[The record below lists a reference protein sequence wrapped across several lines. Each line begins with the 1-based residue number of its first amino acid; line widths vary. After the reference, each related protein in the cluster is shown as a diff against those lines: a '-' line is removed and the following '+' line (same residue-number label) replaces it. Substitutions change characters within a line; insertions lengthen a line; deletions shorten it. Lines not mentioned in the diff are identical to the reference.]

1 MKILHIGNLKSGID
15 TYVRNT
21 VALANDN
28 FEFVIVNGADD
39 NSKPYMRHGKQV
51 KTYSIDMY
59 RALNPVKDMKA
70 VMQAIKIIKK
80 EKPDLVHCHSAKGGV
95 IGRFA
100 AFLTGTKVV
109 YTAHAFSFLSAESAK
124 KKKIFLLLEKIAK
137 LNSYLLACS
146 GSERELGIKVV
157 GFKENKAFAWN
168 NAVPDADK
176 SLTRISQISRISKTA
191 GCKSNGTEA
200 SSQKVDTSD
209 LPIPKEGERY
219 ITSIGRPSYQKNPL
233 FMVEVA
239 HGIHLKHPDVKFYL
253 LGVGFY
259 SPMLEDMKKL
269 IYQYGMDDT
278 FYLLP
283 WLSHEET
290 LKYVKGSMLYFMT
303 SLYEGLPISVIEA
316 MSLGKAVV
324 ASDVLGNKDCVKDGY
339 NGYLLPLD
347 EKVFV
352 EKMNELIEDDEKR
365 KVMEKNSRAYFESD
379 FLIDNRIKALEN
391 IYIEIYNR

>member
-21 VALANDN
+21 VALASDK
-28 FEFVIVNGADD
+28 FEFAIVNGADD

-51 KTYSIDMY
+51 KMYSIDMY
-59 RALNPVKDMKA
+59 RALNPVKDIKA

-100 AFLTGTKVV
+100 AFFTGTKVV

-124 KKKIFLLLEKIAK
+124 KKQIFLLLEKIAK

-157 GFKENKAFAWN
+157 GFKEKKAFAWN

-176 SLTRISQISRISKTA
+176 GLTRISQVSQISSGKI
-191 GCKSNGTEA
+191 E
-200 SSQKVDTSD
+200 VSD
-209 LPIPKEGERY
+209 LPFPKVGELY

-239 HGIHLKHPDVKFYL
+239 HGIHLKHPDIKFYL

-269 IYQYGMDDT
+269 IHQYDMDDT

-316 MSLGKAVV
+316 MSLGKAIV

-339 NGYLLPLD
+339 NGYLLPLK
-347 EKVFV
+347 EEGFV
-352 EKMNELIEDDEKR
+352 EKMNELIENDEKR
-365 KVMEKNSRAYFESD
+365 KEKEKNSRTYFETD
-379 FLIDNRIKALEN
+379 FFIDNRIKALEN

>member
-21 VALANDN
+21 VALASDK

-100 AFLTGTKVV
+100 AFFTGTKVV

-124 KKKIFLLLEKIAK
+124 KKQVFLLLEKIAK

-157 GFKENKAFAWN
+157 GFKEKKVFAWN
-168 NAVPDADK
+168 NAVPDVDK
-176 SLTRISQISRISKTA
+176 GLTRISQISRIS
-191 GCKSNGTEA
+191 
-200 SSQKVDTSD
+200 SQKNESSD
-209 LPIPKEGERY
+209 LPVPKVGERY

-239 HGIHLKHPDVKFYL
+239 HGIHLKHPDIKFYL

-269 IYQYGMDDT
+269 IHQYDMDDA

-316 MSLGKAVV
+316 MSLGKAIV
-324 ASDVLGNKDCVKDGY
+324 ASDVLGNKDCVKDDY
-339 NGYLLPLD
+339 NGYLLPLKED
-347 EKVFV
+347 IFV
-352 EKMNELIEDDEKR
+352 EKMNELIENDGKR
-365 KVMEKNSRAYFESD
+365 KEMEKNSRSYFESD
-379 FLIDNRIKALEN
+379 FFIDNRIKALED
-391 IYIEIYNR
+391 IYTEIYNR

>member
-21 VALANDN
+21 VALASDK

-100 AFLTGTKVV
+100 AFFTGTKIV

-124 KKKIFLLLEKIAK
+124 KKQVFLLLEKIAK

-157 GFKENKAFAWN
+157 GFNEKKAFAWN

-176 SLTRISQISRISKTA
+176 GLRRISQISGI
-191 GCKSNGTEA
+191 
-200 SSQKVDTSD
+200 SSQKNEASD
-209 LPIPKEGERY
+209 LLVTKVGEQY

-239 HGIHLKHPDVKFYL
+239 HGIHLKHPDIKFYL

-269 IYQYGMDDT
+269 IHQYDMDDT

-316 MSLGKAVV
+316 MSLGKAIV

-339 NGYLLPLD
+339 NGYLLPL
-347 EKVFV
+347 EKEVFV
-352 EKMNELIEDDEKR
+352 EKMNDLIENDEKR
-365 KVMEKNSRAYFESD
+365 KVMEKNSRSYFETD
-379 FLIDNRIKALEN
+379 FFIDNRIKALED
-391 IYIEIYNR
+391 IYKEIYNR

>member
-21 VALANDN
+21 VALASDK

-39 NSKPYMRHGKQV
+39 NGKPYMRHGKQV

-70 VMQAIKIIKK
+70 VMQAIKIFKK

-124 KKKIFLLLEKIAK
+124 KKQVFLLLEKIAK

-146 GSERELGIKVV
+146 GSEMELGIKVV
-157 GFKENKAFAWN
+157 GFKEKKAFAWN
-168 NAVPDADK
+168 NAVPDANKDLK
-176 SLTRISQISRISKTA
+176 LSSISQNSSSSNSKANET
-191 GCKSNGTEA
+191 KEEES
-200 SSQKVDTSD
+200 
-209 LPIPKEGERY
+209 LPVPKDGERY

-239 HGIHLKHPDVKFYL
+239 HGIHLKHPDIKFYL

-269 IYQYGMDDT
+269 IHQYDMDDT

-316 MSLGKAVV
+316 MSMGKAVV
-324 ASDVLGNKDCVKDGY
+324 VSDVLGNKDCVKDGY
-339 NGYLLPLD
+339 NGYLLPLK
-347 EKVFV
+347 EEVFV
-352 EKMNELIEDDEKR
+352 EKMNDLIENDEKR
-365 KVMEKNSRAYFESD
+365 KGMEKNSRSYFESD
-379 FLIDNRIKALEN
+379 FFIDNRIKALE
-391 IYIEIYNR
+391 EIYTEVYNR

>member
-21 VALANDN
+21 VALASDD

-39 NSKPYMRHGKQV
+39 NSAPYMRHGKQV
-51 KTYSIDMY
+51 KTYGICMY
-59 RALNPVKDMKA
+59 RALNPVKDLKA
-70 VMQAIKIIKK
+70 VMQAVKIIRK

-100 AFLTGTKVV
+100 AFLTGTKVA

-124 KKKIFLLLEKIAK
+124 KKKIFVLLEKIAK

-157 GFKENKAFAWN
+157 GFKEKKAFAWN
-168 NAVPDADK
+168 NAVPDSLPLIAKNPRIAK
-176 SLTRISQISRISKTA
+176 S
-191 GCKSNGTEA
+191 E
-200 SSQKVDTSD
+200 
-209 LPIPKEGERY
+209 LPIPKEEERY

-239 HGIHLKHPDVKFYL
+239 HGIHLKHPDIKFYL

-259 SPMLEDMKKL
+259 SPMLDDMKAL
-269 IYQYGMDDT
+269 IHQYDMDDI
-278 FYLLP
+278 FYMLP

-290 LKYVKGSMLYFMT
+290 LMYVNGSMLYFMT

-316 MSLGKAVV
+316 MSLGKAIV
-324 ASDVLGNKDCVKDGY
+324 ASDVLGNKDCVKNGY

-347 EKVFV
+347 EKVFA
-352 EKMNELIEDDEKR
+352 EKMNELIENDEKR
-365 KVMEKNSRAYFESD
+365 KQMERNSRAYFESD
-379 FLIDNRIKALEN
+379 FFINNRIKALED
-391 IYIEIYNR
+391 IYRKIINR

>member
-21 VALANDN
+21 VALASDK

-100 AFLTGTKVV
+100 AFFTGTKVV

-124 KKKIFLLLEKIAK
+124 KKQVFLLLEKIAK

-157 GFKENKAFAWN
+157 GFKEKKAFAWN
-168 NAVPDADK
+168 NAVPDVDK
-176 SLTRISQISRISKTA
+176 GLTRISQISRIS
-191 GCKSNGTEA
+191 
-200 SSQKVDTSD
+200 SQKNESSD
-209 LPIPKEGERY
+209 LPVPKVGERY

-239 HGIHLKHPDVKFYL
+239 HGIHLKHPDIKFYL

-269 IYQYGMDDT
+269 IHQYDMDDA

-316 MSLGKAVV
+316 MSLGKAIV
-324 ASDVLGNKDCVKDGY
+324 ASDVLGNKDCVKDDY
-339 NGYLLPLD
+339 NGYLLPLKED
-347 EKVFV
+347 IFV
-352 EKMNELIEDDEKR
+352 EKMNELIENDGKR
-365 KVMEKNSRAYFESD
+365 KEMEKNSRSYFESD
-379 FLIDNRIKALEN
+379 FFIDNRIKALED
-391 IYIEIYNR
+391 IYTEIYNR

>member
-21 VALANDN
+21 VALASDK

-100 AFLTGTKVV
+100 AFFTGTKVV

-124 KKKIFLLLEKIAK
+124 KKQVFLLLEKIAK

-157 GFKENKAFAWN
+157 GFKEKKAFAWN
-168 NAVPDADK
+168 NAVPDVDK
-176 SLTRISQISRISKTA
+176 GLTRISQISRIS
-191 GCKSNGTEA
+191 
-200 SSQKVDTSD
+200 SQKNESSD
-209 LPIPKEGERY
+209 LPIPKVGERY

-239 HGIHLKHPDVKFYL
+239 HGIHLKHPDIKFYL

-269 IYQYGMDDT
+269 IHQYDMDDT

-290 LKYVKGSMLYFMT
+290 LKYVKGSLLYFMT

-339 NGYLLPLD
+339 NGYLLPLKK
-347 EKVFV
+347 EVFV
-352 EKMNELIEDDEKR
+352 EKMNDLIENDEKR
-365 KVMEKNSRAYFESD
+365 KEMEKNSRSYFESD
-379 FLIDNRIKALEN
+379 FFIDNRIKALE
-391 IYIEIYNR
+391 EIYTEVYNR

>member
-21 VALANDN
+21 VALASDK

-39 NSKPYMRHGKQV
+39 NSEPYMRHGKQV

-59 RALNPVKDMKA
+59 RALNPVKDIKA

-80 EKPDLVHCHSAKGGV
+80 EKADLVHCHSAKGGV

-124 KKKIFLLLEKIAK
+124 KKQIFLLLEKIAK

-146 GSERELGIKVV
+146 DSERELGIKVV
-157 GFKENKAFAWN
+157 GFNEEKAFAWN

-176 SLTRISQISRISKTA
+176 GLTRISQISRIS
-191 GCKSNGTEA
+191 
-200 SSQKVDTSD
+200 SQKNEASD
-209 LPIPKEGERY
+209 LPVPKEGERY

-239 HGIHLKHPDVKFYL
+239 HGIHLKHPDIKFYL

-259 SPMLEDMKKL
+259 SPMLEDMKRL
-269 IYQYGMDDT
+269 IHQYDMDDT

-290 LKYVKGSMLYFMT
+290 LKYVKGSLLYFMT

-316 MSLGKAVV
+316 MSLGKAIV

-339 NGYLLPLD
+339 NGYLLPLK
-347 EKVFV
+347 EEVFV
-352 EKMNELIEDDEKR
+352 EKMNDLIENDEKR
-365 KVMEKNSRAYFESD
+365 KEMEKNSRSYFESD
-379 FLIDNRIKALEN
+379 FFIDNRIKALE
-391 IYIEIYNR
+391 EIYTEVYNR

>member
-21 VALANDN
+21 VALASDK

-51 KTYSIDMY
+51 ETYSIDMY
-59 RALNPVKDMKA
+59 RALNPIKDMKA

-100 AFLTGTKVV
+100 AFFTGTKVA

-124 KKKIFLLLEKIAK
+124 KKQIFLLLEKIAK

-157 GFKENKAFAWN
+157 GFKEKKAFAWN

-176 SLTRISQISRISKTA
+176 GLTRISQVSQI
-191 GCKSNGTEA
+191 
-200 SSQKVDTSD
+200 SSQKNETSD
-209 LPIPKEGERY
+209 LPVPKAGERY

-239 HGIHLKHPDVKFYL
+239 HGIHLKHPDIKFYL

-259 SPMLEDMKKL
+259 SPMLEEMKKL
-269 IYQYGMDDT
+269 IHQYDMDDT

-290 LKYVKGSMLYFMT
+290 LKYVKGSLLYFMT

-339 NGYLLPLD
+339 NGYLLPLK
-347 EKVFV
+347 EEVFV
-352 EKMNELIEDDEKR
+352 EKMNDLIENDEKR
-365 KVMEKNSRAYFESD
+365 KEMEKNSRSYFESD
-379 FLIDNRIKALEN
+379 FFIDNRIKALED
-391 IYIEIYNR
+391 IYTEVYNR

>member
-21 VALANDN
+21 VALASDE

-39 NSKPYMRHGKQV
+39 NSAPYMRHDKQV
-51 KTYSIDMY
+51 KTYGICMY
-59 RALNPVKDMKA
+59 RALNPVKDLKA
-70 VMQAIKIIKK
+70 VMQAVKIIRK

-100 AFLTGTKVV
+100 AFLTGTKVA

-157 GFKENKAFAWN
+157 GFKEKKAFAWN
-168 NAVPDADK
+168 NAVPDSLPLIAKNPRIAK
-176 SLTRISQISRISKTA
+176 S
-191 GCKSNGTEA
+191 E
-200 SSQKVDTSD
+200 
-209 LPIPKEGERY
+209 LPIPKEEERY

-239 HGIHLKHPDVKFYL
+239 HGIHLKHPDIKFYL

-259 SPMLEDMKKL
+259 SPMLDDMKAL
-269 IYQYGMDDT
+269 IHQYDMDDI
-278 FYLLP
+278 FYMLP

-290 LKYVKGSMLYFMT
+290 LRYVNGSMLYFMT

-316 MSLGKAVV
+316 MSLGKAIV
-324 ASDVLGNKDCVKDGY
+324 ASDVLGNKDCVKNGY

-347 EKVFV
+347 EKVFA
-352 EKMNELIEDDEKR
+352 EKMNELIENDEKR
-365 KVMEKNSRAYFESD
+365 KQMERNSRAYFESD
-379 FLIDNRIKALEN
+379 FFINNRIKALED
-391 IYIEIYNR
+391 IYRKIINR

>member
-21 VALANDN
+21 VALASDK

-100 AFLTGTKVV
+100 AFFTGTKVV

-124 KKKIFLLLEKIAK
+124 KKQVFLLLEKIAK

-157 GFKENKAFAWN
+157 GFKVKKAFAWN
-168 NAVPDADK
+168 NAVPDVDK
-176 SLTRISQISRISKTA
+176 DLTRISQISRISF
-191 GCKSNGTEA
+191 
-200 SSQKVDTSD
+200 QKNESSD
-209 LPIPKEGERY
+209 LPVPKIGERY

-239 HGIHLKHPDVKFYL
+239 HGIHLKHPDIKFYL

-269 IYQYGMDDT
+269 IHQYDMDDT

-324 ASDVLGNKDCVKDGY
+324 VSDVLGNKDCVKDGY
-339 NGYLLPLD
+339 NGYLLPLK
-347 EKVFV
+347 EEVFV
-352 EKMNELIEDDEKR
+352 EKMNDLIENNEKR
-365 KVMEKNSRAYFESD
+365 KEMEKSSRSYFESD
-379 FLIDNRIKALEN
+379 FFIDNRIKALED
-391 IYIEIYNR
+391 IYTEVYNR

>member
-21 VALANDN
+21 VALASDK

-100 AFLTGTKVV
+100 AFFTGTKVV

-124 KKKIFLLLEKIAK
+124 KKQVFLLLEKIAK

-157 GFKENKAFAWN
+157 GFKEKKAFAWN
-168 NAVPDADK
+168 NAVPDVDK
-176 SLTRISQISRISKTA
+176 GLTRISQISRIS
-191 GCKSNGTEA
+191 
-200 SSQKVDTSD
+200 SQKNESSD
-209 LPIPKEGERY
+209 LPVPKVGERY

-239 HGIHLKHPDVKFYL
+239 HGIHLKHPDIKFYL

-269 IYQYGMDDT
+269 IHQYDMDDA

-316 MSLGKAVV
+316 MSLGKAIV
-324 ASDVLGNKDCVKDGY
+324 ASDVLGNKDCVKDDY
-339 NGYLLPLD
+339 NGYLLPLKED
-347 EKVFV
+347 IFV
-352 EKMNELIEDDEKR
+352 EKMNELIENDGKR
-365 KVMEKNSRAYFESD
+365 KEMEKNSRSYFESD
-379 FLIDNRIKALEN
+379 FFIDNRIKALED
-391 IYIEIYNR
+391 IYTEI

>member
-21 VALANDN
+21 VALASDK

-100 AFLTGTKVV
+100 AFFTGTKVV

-124 KKKIFLLLEKIAK
+124 KKQVFLLLEKIAK

-157 GFKENKAFAWN
+157 GFKEKKAFAWN
-168 NAVPDADK
+168 NAVPDVDK
-176 SLTRISQISRISKTA
+176 GLTRISQISRIS
-191 GCKSNGTEA
+191 
-200 SSQKVDTSD
+200 SQKNESSD
-209 LPIPKEGERY
+209 LPIPKVGERY

-239 HGIHLKHPDVKFYL
+239 HGIHLKHPDIKFYL

-269 IYQYGMDDT
+269 IHQYDMDDT

-339 NGYLLPLD
+339 NGYLLPLK
-347 EKVFV
+347 EEVFV
-352 EKMNELIEDDEKR
+352 EKMNELIENDEKR
-365 KVMEKNSRAYFESD
+365 KEMEKNSRSYFETD
-379 FLIDNRIKALEN
+379 FFIDNRIKALE
-391 IYIEIYNR
+391 EIYTEVYNR

>member
-21 VALANDN
+21 VALASDK
-28 FEFVIVNGADD
+28 FEYVIVNGADD
-39 NSKPYMRHGKQV
+39 NSEPYMRHGKQV

-100 AFLTGTKVV
+100 AFFTGTKVV

-124 KKKIFLLLEKIAK
+124 KKQIFLLLEKIAK

-157 GFKENKAFAWN
+157 GFKGKKAFAWN
-168 NAVPDADK
+168 NAVPDANK
-176 SLTRISQISRISKTA
+176 ELTRISQNSRISES
-191 GCKSNGTEA
+191 SNP
-200 SSQKVDTSD
+200 V
-209 LPIPKEGERY
+209 PKDGERY

-239 HGIHLKHPDVKFYL
+239 HGIHLKHPDIKFYL

-269 IYQYGMDDT
+269 IHQYDMDDT

-316 MSLGKAVV
+316 MSLGKAIV

-339 NGYLLPLD
+339 NGYLLPL
-347 EKVFV
+347 EENVFV
-352 EKMNELIEDDEKR
+352 EKMNELIEDDDKR
-365 KVMEKNSRAYFESD
+365 KEMEKNSRAYFESD
-379 FLIDNRIKALEN
+379 FFINNRIKALED
-391 IYIEIYNR
+391 IYTEIFNR

>member
-21 VALANDN
+21 VALASDK

-59 RALNPVKDMKA
+59 RALNPVKDIKA

-80 EKPDLVHCHSAKGGV
+80 EKADLVHCHSAKGGV

-124 KKKIFLLLEKIAK
+124 KKQIFLLLEKIAK

-146 GSERELGIKVV
+146 DSERELGIKVV
-157 GFKENKAFAWN
+157 GFNEEKAFAWN

-176 SLTRISQISRISKTA
+176 GLTRISQISRISSQK
-191 GCKSNGTEA
+191 TEA
-200 SSQKVDTSD
+200 SD
-209 LPIPKEGERY
+209 LPVPKEGERY

-239 HGIHLKHPDVKFYL
+239 HGIHLKHPDIKFYL

-259 SPMLEDMKKL
+259 SPMLEDMKRL
-269 IYQYGMDDT
+269 IHQYDMDDT

-290 LKYVKGSMLYFMT
+290 LKYVKGSLLYFMT

-316 MSLGKAVV
+316 MSLGKAIV

-339 NGYLLPLD
+339 NGYLLPLK
-347 EKVFV
+347 EEVFV
-352 EKMNELIEDDEKR
+352 EKMNDLIENDEKR
-365 KVMEKNSRAYFESD
+365 KEMEKNSRSYFESD
-379 FLIDNRIKALEN
+379 FFIDNRIKALE
-391 IYIEIYNR
+391 EIYTEVYNR

>member
-21 VALANDN
+21 VALASDK

-100 AFLTGTKVV
+100 AFFTGTKVV

-124 KKKIFLLLEKIAK
+124 KKQIFLLLEKIAK

-157 GFKENKAFAWN
+157 GFNEKKAFAWN
-168 NAVPDADK
+168 NAVPDVDK
-176 SLTRISQISRISKTA
+176 GLTRISQISRIS
-191 GCKSNGTEA
+191 
-200 SSQKVDTSD
+200 SQKNEASD
-209 LPIPKEGERY
+209 LPVPKAGERY

-239 HGIHLKHPDVKFYL
+239 HGIHLKHPDIKFYL

-259 SPMLEDMKKL
+259 SPMLEGMKKL
-269 IYQYGMDDT
+269 IHQYDMDDT

-316 MSLGKAVV
+316 MSLGKAIV

-339 NGYLLPLD
+339 NGYLLPLK
-347 EKVFV
+347 EEVFV
-352 EKMNELIEDDEKR
+352 EKMNELIENDDKR
-365 KVMEKNSRAYFESD
+365 KEMEKNSRSYFESD
-379 FLIDNRIKALEN
+379 FFIDNRIKALED
-391 IYIEIYNR
+391 IYTEVYNR

>member
-21 VALANDN
+21 VALASDK

-59 RALNPVKDMKA
+59 RALNPVKDIKA

-80 EKPDLVHCHSAKGGV
+80 EKADLVHCHSAKGGV

-124 KKKIFLLLEKIAK
+124 KQQIFLLLEKIAK

-146 GSERELGIKVV
+146 DSERELGIKVV
-157 GFKENKAFAWN
+157 GFNEKKAFAWN

-176 SLTRISQISRISKTA
+176 GLTRISQISRIS
-191 GCKSNGTEA
+191 
-200 SSQKVDTSD
+200 SQKNEASD
-209 LPIPKEGERY
+209 LPVPKEGERY

-239 HGIHLKHPDVKFYL
+239 HGIHLKHPDIKFYL

-259 SPMLEDMKKL
+259 SPMLEDMKRL
-269 IYQYGMDDT
+269 IHQYDMDDT

-290 LKYVKGSMLYFMT
+290 LKYVKGSLLYFMT

-316 MSLGKAVV
+316 MSLGKAIV
-324 ASDVLGNKDCVKDGY
+324 ASDVLGNKDCVRDGY
-339 NGYLLPLD
+339 NGYLLPLK
-347 EKVFV
+347 EEVFV
-352 EKMNELIEDDEKR
+352 EKMNDLIENDEKR
-365 KVMEKNSRAYFESD
+365 KEMEKNSRSYFESD
-379 FLIDNRIKALEN
+379 FFIDNRIKALED
-391 IYIEIYNR
+391 IYTEIYNR

>member
-21 VALANDN
+21 VALASDK

-59 RALNPVKDMKA
+59 RALNPVKDMTA

-100 AFLTGTKVV
+100 AFFTGTKVV

-124 KKKIFLLLEKIAK
+124 KKQVFLLLEKIAK

-157 GFKENKAFAWN
+157 GFNEKKAFAWN
-168 NAVPDADK
+168 NAVPDVDK
-176 SLTRISQISRISKTA
+176 GLTRISQISRIS
-191 GCKSNGTEA
+191 
-200 SSQKVDTSD
+200 SQKNESSD
-209 LPIPKEGERY
+209 LPVPKVGERY

-239 HGIHLKHPDVKFYL
+239 HGIHLKHPDIKFYL

-269 IYQYGMDDT
+269 IHQYDMDDT

-283 WLSHEET
+283 WLSHEEI

-339 NGYLLPLD
+339 NGYLLPLK
-347 EKVFV
+347 EEVFV
-352 EKMNELIEDDEKR
+352 EKMNDLIENNEKR
-365 KVMEKNSRAYFESD
+365 KEMEKNSRSYFESD
-379 FLIDNRIKALEN
+379 FFIDNRIKALED
-391 IYIEIYNR
+391 IYTEVYNR

>member
-21 VALANDN
+21 VALASDK
-28 FEFVIVNGADD
+28 FEFAIVNGADD

-100 AFLTGTKVV
+100 AFFTGTKVA

-124 KKKIFLLLEKIAK
+124 KKQVFLLLEKIAK

-157 GFKENKAFAWN
+157 GFKEKKAFAWN

-176 SLTRISQISRISKTA
+176 GLTRISQVSQI
-191 GCKSNGTEA
+191 
-200 SSQKVDTSD
+200 SSQKNETSD
-209 LPIPKEGERY
+209 LPVPKAGERY

-239 HGIHLKHPDVKFYL
+239 HGIHLKHPDIKFYL

-269 IYQYGMDDT
+269 IHQYDMDDT

-290 LKYVKGSMLYFMT
+290 LKYVKGSLLYFMT

-339 NGYLLPLD
+339 NGYLLPLN
-347 EKVFV
+347 EEVFV
-352 EKMNELIEDDEKR
+352 EKMNDLIENDEKR
-365 KVMEKNSRAYFESD
+365 KEMEKNSRSYFESD
-379 FLIDNRIKALEN
+379 FFIDNRIKALED
-391 IYIEIYNR
+391 IYTEVYNR

>member
-15 TYVRNT
+15 TFVRNT
-21 VALANDN
+21 VARASDK

-100 AFLTGTKVV
+100 AFFTGTKVV

-124 KKKIFLLLEKIAK
+124 KKKVFLLLEKIAK

-157 GFKENKAFAWN
+157 GFKEKKAFAWN

-176 SLTRISQISRISKTA
+176 GLTRISQISRIS
-191 GCKSNGTEA
+191 
-200 SSQKVDTSD
+200 SQNNETSD
-209 LPIPKEGERY
+209 LPIPKVGERY

-239 HGIHLKHPDVKFYL
+239 HGIHLKHPDIKFYL

-269 IYQYGMDDT
+269 IHKYDMDDT

-290 LKYVKGSMLYFMT
+290 LKYVKGSLLYFMT

-316 MSLGKAVV
+316 MSLGKAIV

-339 NGYLLPLD
+339 NGYLLPLK
-347 EKVFV
+347 EEVFV
-352 EKMNELIEDDEKR
+352 EKMNELIENDEKR
-365 KVMEKNSRAYFESD
+365 KGMEKNSRSYFESD
-379 FLIDNRIKALEN
+379 FFIDNRIKALE
-391 IYIEIYNR
+391 EIYTEVYNR

>member
-21 VALANDN
+21 VALASDK

-70 VMQAIKIIKK
+70 VVQAIKIIKK

-100 AFLTGTKVV
+100 AFFTGTKVV
-109 YTAHAFSFLSAESAK
+109 YTAHAFSFLSAESVK
-124 KKKIFLLLEKIAK
+124 KKQVFLLLEKIAK

-157 GFKENKAFAWN
+157 GFKEKKAFAWN
-168 NAVPDADK
+168 NAVPDI
-176 SLTRISQISRISKTA
+176 LPQISSGK
-191 GCKSNGTEA
+191 NEA
-200 SSQKVDTSD
+200 SD
-209 LPIPKEGERY
+209 LPVPKVGERY

-239 HGIHLKHPDVKFYL
+239 HGIHLKHPDIKFYL

-259 SPMLEDMKKL
+259 SPMLKDMKKL
-269 IYQYGMDDT
+269 IHQYDMDDT

-316 MSLGKAVV
+316 MSLGKAIV

-339 NGYLLPLD
+339 NGYLLPLKED
-347 EKVFV
+347 IFV
-352 EKMNELIEDDEKR
+352 EKINELIENEGKR
-365 KVMEKNSRAYFESD
+365 KEMEKNSRSYFESD
-379 FLIDNRIKALEN
+379 FFIDNRIKALED
-391 IYIEIYNR
+391 IYTEVYNR

>member
-21 VALANDN
+21 VALASDK

-39 NSKPYMRHGKQV
+39 NSKPYMRYGEQV
-51 KTYSIDMY
+51 KMYSIDMY

-70 VMQAIKIIKK
+70 VIQAIKIIKK
-80 EKPDLVHCHSAKGGV
+80 EKPNLVHCHSAKGGV

-100 AFLTGTKVV
+100 AFFTGTKVV

-124 KKKIFLLLEKIAK
+124 KKQVFLLLEKIAK

-157 GFKENKAFAWN
+157 GFKEKKAFAWN

-176 SLTRISQISRISKTA
+176 GLTRISQISRIS
-191 GCKSNGTEA
+191 
-200 SSQKVDTSD
+200 SQKNEASD
-209 LPIPKEGERY
+209 LPVPKKGERY

-239 HGIHLKHPDVKFYL
+239 HGIHLKHPDIKFYL

-269 IYQYGMDDT
+269 IHQYDMDDT
-278 FYLLP
+278 FFLLP

-290 LKYVKGSMLYFMT
+290 LKYVKGSLLYFMT

-316 MSLGKAVV
+316 MSLGKAIV

-339 NGYLLPLD
+339 NGYLLPLK
-347 EKVFV
+347 EEIFV
-352 EKMNELIEDDEKR
+352 EKMNDLIENDEKR
-365 KVMEKNSRAYFESD
+365 KGMEKNSRSYFESD
-379 FLIDNRIKALEN
+379 FFIDNRIKALEK
-391 IYIEIYNR
+391 IYTEIYNR

>member
-21 VALANDN
+21 VALASDK

-100 AFLTGTKVV
+100 AFFTGTKVV

-124 KKKIFLLLEKIAK
+124 KKQVFLLLEKIAK

-157 GFKENKAFAWN
+157 GFKVKKAFAWN
-168 NAVPDADK
+168 NAVPDVDK
-176 SLTRISQISRISKTA
+176 DLTRISQISRIS
-191 GCKSNGTEA
+191 
-200 SSQKVDTSD
+200 SQKNESSD
-209 LPIPKEGERY
+209 LPVPKIGERY

-239 HGIHLKHPDVKFYL
+239 HGIHLKHPDIKFYL

-269 IYQYGMDDT
+269 IHQYDMDDT

-303 SLYEGLPISVIEA
+303 SLYEGLSISVIEA

-339 NGYLLPLD
+339 NGYLLPLN
-347 EKVFV
+347 EEVFV
-352 EKMNELIEDDEKR
+352 EKMNDLIENDEKR
-365 KVMEKNSRAYFESD
+365 KEMEKNSRSYFETD
-379 FLIDNRIKALEN
+379 FFIDNRIKALED
-391 IYIEIYNR
+391 IYKEIYNR

>member
-21 VALANDN
+21 VALASDK

-59 RALNPVKDMKA
+59 RALNPVKDIKA

-80 EKPDLVHCHSAKGGV
+80 EKADLVHCHSAKGGV

-124 KKKIFLLLEKIAK
+124 KKQIFLLLEKIAK

-146 GSERELGIKVV
+146 DSERELGIKVV
-157 GFKENKAFAWN
+157 GFNEKKAFAWN

-176 SLTRISQISRISKTA
+176 GLTRISQISRIS
-191 GCKSNGTEA
+191 
-200 SSQKVDTSD
+200 SQKNEASD
-209 LPIPKEGERY
+209 LPVPKEGERY

-239 HGIHLKHPDVKFYL
+239 HGIHLKHPDIKFYL

-259 SPMLEDMKKL
+259 SPMLEDMKRL
-269 IYQYGMDDT
+269 IHQYDMDDT

-290 LKYVKGSMLYFMT
+290 LKYVKGSLLYFMT

-316 MSLGKAVV
+316 MSLGKAIV

-339 NGYLLPLD
+339 NGYLLPLK
-347 EKVFV
+347 EEVFV
-352 EKMNELIEDDEKR
+352 EKMNDLIENDEKR
-365 KVMEKNSRAYFESD
+365 KEMEKNSRSYFESD
-379 FLIDNRIKALEN
+379 FFIDNRIKALED
-391 IYIEIYNR
+391 IYTEVYNR

>member
-21 VALANDN
+21 VALASDK

-124 KKKIFLLLEKIAK
+124 KKQIFLLLEKIAK

-157 GFKENKAFAWN
+157 GFNEKKAFAWN

-176 SLTRISQISRISKTA
+176 GLTRISQISRIS
-191 GCKSNGTEA
+191 
-200 SSQKVDTSD
+200 SQKNEASD
-209 LPIPKEGERY
+209 LPVPKVGEQY

-239 HGIHLKHPDVKFYL
+239 HGIHLKHPDIKFYL

-269 IYQYGMDDT
+269 IHQYDMDDT

-316 MSLGKAVV
+316 MSLGKAIV
-324 ASDVLGNKDCVKDGY
+324 ASDVLGNKDCVKDGF
-339 NGYLLPLD
+339 NGYLLPLKD
-347 EKVFV
+347 EVFV
-352 EKMNELIEDDEKR
+352 EKMNDLIENDEKR
-365 KVMEKNSRAYFESD
+365 KEMEKNSRSYFESD
-379 FLIDNRIKALEN
+379 FFIDNRIKALED
-391 IYIEIYNR
+391 IYTEVYNR

>member
-21 VALANDN
+21 VALASDD

-39 NSKPYMRHGKQV
+39 NSAPYMRHGKQV
-51 KTYSIDMY
+51 KTYGICMY
-59 RALNPVKDMKA
+59 RALNPVKDLKA
-70 VMQAIKIIKK
+70 VMQAVKIIRK

-100 AFLTGTKVV
+100 AFLTGTKVT

-124 KKKIFLLLEKIAK
+124 KKRIFLCLEKIAK

-168 NAVPDADK
+168 NAVPDAALE
-176 SLTRISQISRISKTA
+176 LTRDSQILRKRNA
-191 GCKSNGTEA
+191 DNP
-200 SSQKVDTSD
+200 V
-209 LPIPKEGERY
+209 PKEEERY

-239 HGIHLKHPDVKFYL
+239 HGIHLKHPDIKFYL

-259 SPMLEDMKKL
+259 SPMLEDMKTL
-269 IYQYGMDDT
+269 IHQYGMDAT

-290 LKYVKGSMLYFMT
+290 LRYVNGSMLYFMT

-324 ASDVLGNKDCVKDGY
+324 ASDVLGNKDCVKNGY

-347 EKVFV
+347 ENVFV
-352 EKMNELIEDDEKR
+352 EKMNDLIEDDEKR
-365 KVMEKNSRAYFESD
+365 KLMEKNSRAYFESD
-379 FLIDNRIKALEN
+379 FFINNRIKALED
-391 IYIEIYNR
+391 IYKKIINR